1 MADAQLTLRVIT
13 PEKILLDEPVQS
25 VSLTALDGS
34 MGILPRH
41 ANMVAALDVGVL
53 EYRDPSGTVTPM
65 FVGGGFAEVRDNT
78 VRVVAPVGEQAEQID
93 EERVA
98 AAEQRARERL
108 DRVHAAGGGADI
120 DLIRAQAA
128 LRRALARERVV
139 RRRRRS

>member
-13 PEKILLDEPVQS
+13 PEKILLDAPVQS

-41 ANMVAALDVGVL
+41 ANMVAALDLGVL
-53 EYRDPSGTVTPM
+53 EYRDSSGNLVPM

-93 EERVA
+93 EERAVE
-98 AAEQRARERL
+98 AEKRARERL
-108 DRVHAAGGGADI
+108 DQAQSTGGAADI
-120 DLIRAQAA
+120 DLLRAQAA
-128 LRRALARERVV
+128 LRRALARERVS
-139 RRRRRS
+139 RRRS

>member
-1 MADAQLTLRVIT
+1 MASAQLTLRVIT
-13 PEKILLDEPVQS
+13 PERILLDEPVQS

-34 MGILPRH
+34 MGVLPRH

-53 EYRDPSGTVTPM
+53 EYRDSSGKLVPM

-93 EERVA
+93 EERA
-98 AAEQRARERL
+98 ASAEKRARERL
-108 DRVHAAGGGADI
+108 DQAHAAGGVADI

-128 LRRALARERVV
+128 LRRALARERVA
-139 RRRRRS
+139 RRRS